1 MLSNKASVIIVTYN
15 HREYMEDCLS
25 SVLENDPLE
34 VIVVD
39 NNSEDGT
46 AEFIEENFPE
56 VKLIRSFRNLGYGG
70 GNNLGVRYAKGKYV
84 VILNPD
90 TRVEKNWLEELI
102 ERDKLANSVYRVE
115 RNPR

>member
-25 SVLENDPLE
+25 SVLANDPLE

-39 NNSEDGT
+39 NNSADGT
-46 AEFIEENFPE
+46 AEFIEKSFPQ
-56 VKLIRSFRNLGYGG
+56 VKLIKSSKNLGYGG
-70 GNNLGVRYAKGKYV
+70 GNNLGVKHAKGEYV

-90 TRVEKNWLEELI
+90 TRVEKYFLRLLW
-102 ERDKLANSVYRVE
+102 
-115 RNPR
+115 